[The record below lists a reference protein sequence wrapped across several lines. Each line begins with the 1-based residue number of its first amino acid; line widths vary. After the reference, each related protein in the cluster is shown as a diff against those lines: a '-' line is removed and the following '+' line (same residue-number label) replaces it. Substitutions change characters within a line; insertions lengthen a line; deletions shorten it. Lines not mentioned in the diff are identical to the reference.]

1 MALTVVILAAGQGKR
16 MNSDLPKVLQPLAG
30 RPILAHVIDTARSL
44 GADQINIVFGHGGEA
59 VQAAFEDEDLSW
71 SLQAEQLGTGHALAQ
86 ALPAIPDDHQVL
98 VLYGDVPLI
107 TPASLAP
114 LLSDD
119 SSDALVV
126 LTAILDDPRGYGRV
140 IRAADGMI
148 KAIVEERDA
157 SDEERAIQEVSTGL
171 IRMQAGKLR
180 NWLHKLSN
188 NNAQGEYYLT
198 DIVAMAE
205 TENVAIVGV
214 LASDSSVVGGIN
226 QRSELAVAERLIQ
239 KRNAENAMQQGV
251 TLADPA
257 RFDLRGELSTG
268 RDVFIDVGVVLEG
281 DIELADG
288 VRIGP
293 HSVIRNSRL
302 GARCLVHANSILD
315 GVVAGADCEMGPF
328 ARLRPGTELAE
339 RVKIGNFVE
348 VKASQIEAG
357 SKANHLSYVGDSSV
371 GSSVNI
377 GAGTIVCN
385 YDGAVKSRTVIGE
398 RAFIGSGVML
408 VAPVEIGSGATIGAG
423 STVSKDA
430 PPNELTVARAR
441 QTVVKGWIRPTKPVK

>member
-1 MALTVVILAAGQGKR
+1 M
-16 MNSDLPKVLQPLAG
+16 AG

-44 GADQINIVFGHGGEA
+44 GADEINIVFGHGGEA
-59 VQAAFEDEDLSW
+59 VQAAFADTDLSW

-86 ALPAIPDDHQVL
+86 ALPAIPDDHQIL

-114 LLSDD
+114 LLSEA

-126 LTAILDDPRGYGRV
+126 LTAILDDPQGYGRI
-140 IRAADGMI
+140 IRDDDGTI
-148 KAIVEERDA
+148 KAVVEERDA
-157 SDEERAIQEVSTGL
+157 SEDERAIQEVSTGL

-180 NWLHKLSN
+180 VWLSQLSN

-198 DIVAMAE
+198 DIVGMAKA
-205 TENVAIVGV
+205 ENVVIVGV
-214 LASDSSVVGGIN
+214 VANDPSVVGGIN
-226 QRSELAVAERLIQ
+226 QRSELAAAERSIQ

-257 RFDLRGELSTG
+257 RFDLRGSLNAG

-302 GARCLVHANSILD
+302 GARCVVHANSILD
-315 GVVAGADCEMGPF
+315 GVVAAADCEMGPF
-328 ARLRPGTELAE
+328 ARLRPGTEFAE
-339 RVKIGNFVE
+339 QVKIGNFVE

-371 GSSVNI
+371 GSGVNI

-408 VAPVEIGSGATIGAG
+408 VAPVEIGAGATIGAG

-430 PPNELTVARAR
+430 PPDELTVARAR
-441 QTVVKGWIRPTKPVK
+441 QTVVKGWIRPTKPAK